1 METAKTCKRVLLAGN
16 DGCRVL
22 YCNECKVA
30 EIEVGALSLRLEAH
44 AFSTLSEVLLEA
56 VSRMS
61 TMIEVEKSNGEF
73 GRRAGRMH

>member
-30 EIEVGALSLRLEAH
+30 EIEVGALSLRLEAQ
-44 AFSTLSEVLLEA
+44 AFKSLSELLQEA
-56 VSRMS
+56 VSRIS
-61 TMIEVEKSNGEF
+61 LLNGLQESQ
-73 GRRAGRMH
+73 GKPKNPVWSLH